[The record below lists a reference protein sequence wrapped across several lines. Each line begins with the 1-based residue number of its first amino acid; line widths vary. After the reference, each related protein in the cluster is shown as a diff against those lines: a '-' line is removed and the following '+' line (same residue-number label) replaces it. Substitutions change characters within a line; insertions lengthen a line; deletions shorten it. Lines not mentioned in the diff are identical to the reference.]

1 LEENDKKNQ
10 KQPIKAG
17 KKVSKMASKAIEQ
30 EDDISKLK
38 KKTLEGHKRAIREI
52 AYSEKYKILVSV
64 GFDF

>member
-1 LEENDKKNQ
+1 MRKPQDT
-10 KQPIKAG
+10 
-17 KKVSKMASKAIEQ
+17 

-52 AYSEKYKILVSV
+52 AYSESFKILVSV